1 MSAIQT
7 PEPVDISGLFCRK
20 CAGQNLG
27 RNGAQ
32 LRNGKRFQRLLC
44 RNCKYIWVEYSL
56 PMPDIAR
63 IKPDAIASSPKT
75 TNPMILNP
83 VMNPASAETIKERS
97 PAHRPLAEINVTK
110 TDLVQGEVSRAS
122 KAIREEQSVKTQLT
136 EERLRSTNA
145 GQESLDTPM
154 FSALNASPSLPFRR
168 LELEVP
174 TDWSPTGVL
183 AYTQHAQQALQQAL
197 AQFEHPA
204 IAEVELQRLE
214 PRVREYVRARQA
226 FDTALMLQWAAV
238 FTGST
243 SHPSLLYGTHLEHSQ
258 IRPREASSGARGS
271 SASSLS
277 GRDQLS
283 NDDPDDPEHS
293 VQAELLRQLEAFKRQ
308 EKTWRTDRLMLKQ
321 ELQLLELDKQ
331 RVVTNWTRVK
341 QHYEGLKTRLRNG
354 EATGQGISLN
364 ALPAVSESTRR
375 ALPQPPAREFAKT
388 MTTSL
393 RIAPPALSASE
404 QAKIERLS
412 SSLIA
417 NLIRLEGYRVR
428 PRDIVHVAGERGP
441 WKTVLEHLLNLG
453 QIERVGD
460 FISLS
465 LVERLR
471 RHLPATNLE
480 TTTGRRK
487 P

>member
-1 MSAIQT
+1 MDMDTAKRMDLS
-7 PEPVDISGLFCRK
+7 EFRCRK
-20 CAGQNLG
+20 CDSQSIG

-32 LRNGKRFQRLLC
+32 IRNGTRFQRLIC
-44 RNCKYIWVEYSL
+44 RTCKYIWIEYSL
-56 PMPDIAR
+56 PLPDKESVVLGPKESTVAAQALTPVR
-63 IKPDAIASSPKT
+63 DKPIP
-75 TNPMILNP
+75 
-83 VMNPASAETIKERS
+83 
-97 PAHRPLAEINVTK
+97 
-110 TDLVQGEVSRAS
+110 
-122 KAIREEQSVKTQLT
+122 
-136 EERLRSTNA
+136 
-145 GQESLDTPM
+145 
-154 FSALNASPSLPFRR
+154 ASPSEIKSSRLENPRINPVDAEKTMEGQHVNIPQAQASSWSANSNQAMSTNTAMAAMPFRR

-204 IAEVELQRLE
+204 MAEIELQRLE

-238 FTGST
+238 FTG
-243 SHPSLLYGTHLEHSQ
+243 PAASLNTMYGTHLEHSQ
-258 IRPREASSGARGS
+258 VRPREASSGTRDS
-271 SASSLS
+271 SASSLG

-293 VQAELLRQLEAFKRQ
+293 KQTELLQQLAEFQRQ
-308 EKTWRTDRLMLKQ
+308 ERTWRTDRLRLKQ

-341 QHYEGLKTRLRNG
+341 QHYEGLKSRLRNG
-354 EATGQGISLN
+354 EANGQGISLA
-364 ALPAVSESTRR
+364 ALPSVSESTRQV
-375 ALPQPPAREFAKT
+375 LPRPSVQEFSKT

-404 QAKIERLS
+404 QANIERLS
-412 SSLIA
+412 NSLIA

-428 PRDIVHVAGERGP
+428 PRDIAHVTGEKGP

-460 FISLS
+460 FVTFS

-471 RHLPATNLE
+471 RHLPSANLG
-480 TTTGRRK
+480 TRANRRK
-487 P
+487 T

>member
-1 MSAIQT
+1 MNTIDLDDGIGAAKRTDLS
-7 PEPVDISGLFCRK
+7 EFRCRK
-20 CAGQNLG
+20 CDSQNLG

-32 LRNGKRFQRLLC
+32 IRNGTRFQRLIC
-44 RNCKYIWVEYSL
+44 RSCKYIWIEYSL
-56 PMPDIAR
+56 PMPDR
-63 IKPDAIASSPKT
+63 ESVVSNQPKST
-75 TNPMILNP
+75 FTAQAQ
-83 VMNPASAETIKERS
+83 NPARDKPIPVNPSEFDSSRLEIPKIN
-97 PAHRPLAEINVTK
+97 PAK
-110 TDLVQGEVSRAS
+110 TGGQQMNSGQVQMPRKLEDSNAPVSTMTTFPS
-122 KAIREEQSVKTQLT
+122 
-136 EERLRSTNA
+136 RST
-145 GQESLDTPM
+145 T
-154 FSALNASPSLPFRR
+154 ASVPFRR
-168 LELEVP
+168 LELEAP

-197 AQFEHPA
+197 AQFDHPSL
-204 IAEVELQRLE
+204 AELELQRLE

-238 FTGST
+238 FTGPAANLSAM
-243 SHPSLLYGTHLEHSQ
+243 YGTHLEQPQ
-258 IRPREASSGARGS
+258 IRPREATVGS
-271 SASSLS
+271 REASASSLG
-277 GRDQLS
+277 GRDQSS

-293 VQAELLRQLEAFKRQ
+293 DQTELLRQLQVFRRQ
-308 EKTWRTDRLMLKQ
+308 ERTWRTDRLRLKQ

-354 EATGQGISLN
+354 NVNEQGFSL
-364 ALPAVSESTRR
+364 ASLPMAYESTSQ
-375 ALPQPPAREFAKT
+375 ALPQPLPQPSARKFSKT

-393 RIAPPALSASE
+393 RIAPPALSTSE

-412 SSLIA
+412 NSLIA

-428 PRDIVHVAGERGP
+428 PRDIVHVTGVKGP
-441 WKTVLEHLLNLG
+441 WKTVLEHLFNLG

-460 FISLS
+460 FITFS

-471 RHLPATNLE
+471 RHLPAVTLE
-480 TTTGRRK
+480 VSVNRRK

>member
-1 MSAIQT
+1 MNETNERI
-7 PEPVDISGLFCRK
+7 DISTFHCRK
-20 CAGQNLG
+20 CDSPNPG

-32 LRNGKRFQRLLC
+32 LRNGTRFQRMIC
-44 RNCKYIWVEYSL
+44 RACKYIWIEYSL
-56 PMPDIAR
+56 PLPDKELIESTPKESTVAAQAQNSARANPVLASPSKIDPPRLENSR
-63 IKPDAIASSPKT
+63 IKP
-75 TNPMILNP
+75 
-83 VMNPASAETIKERS
+83 
-97 PAHRPLAEINVTK
+97 
-110 TDLVQGEVSRAS
+110 
-122 KAIREEQSVKTQLT
+122 EQTT
-136 EERLRSTNA
+136 EERHMDIPQAQTPSWSANSNQAIATNTA
-145 GQESLDTPM
+145 M
-154 FSALNASPSLPFRR
+154 AAMPFRR

-204 IAEVELQRLE
+204 MAEVELQRLE

-238 FTGST
+238 FTGPT
-243 SHPSLLYGTHLEHSQ
+243 ASLNTMYGTHLEHPQ
-258 IRPREASSGARGS
+258 VRPREASSGIRDS
-271 SASSLS
+271 SASSLG

-293 VQAELLRQLEAFKRQ
+293 DQTELLQQLEMFKRQ
-308 EKTWRTDRLMLKQ
+308 EQAWRMDRLRLKQ

-341 QHYEGLKTRLRNG
+341 QHYEGLKSRLRNG
-354 EATGQGISLN
+354 EATTGQKISLA
-364 ALPAVSESTRR
+364 ALPTASESTRQ
-375 ALPQPPAREFAKT
+375 ALPQPSAQTFPKT

-393 RIAPPALSASE
+393 RIVPPALSVSA
-404 QAKIERLS
+404 QARIERLS
-412 SSLIA
+412 NSLIA
-417 NLIRLEGYRVR
+417 NLVRLEGHRVR
-428 PRDIVHVAGERGP
+428 PRDIPHVTGEKGP

-460 FISLS
+460 FITFS

-471 RHLPATNLE
+471 RHLPSANLE
-480 TTTGRRK
+480 TSAKKRK

>member
-1 MSAIQT
+1 MIKT
-7 PEPVDISGLFCRK
+7 NEHVDVSMLRCRK
-20 CAGQNLG
+20 CDSPNPG

-32 LRNGKRFQRLLC
+32 LRNGTRFQRLIC
-44 RNCKYIWVEYSL
+44 RACKYIWIEYSL
-56 PMPDIAR
+56 PMPDKESVVSNQPKSTIA
-63 IKPDAIASSPKT
+63 AQAQ
-75 TNPMILNP
+75 
-83 VMNPASAETIKERS
+83 NPARDKPVLVNPSELDSPRLETPKINPAKTEGQQVNSRQNQMPGQSENSNS
-97 PAHRPLAEINVTK
+97 PIST
-110 TDLVQGEVSRAS
+110 T
-122 KAIREEQSVKTQLT
+122 SVL
-136 EERLRSTNA
+136 
-145 GQESLDTPM
+145 P
-154 FSALNASPSLPFRR
+154 ALNTMAAIPFRR

-204 IAEVELQRLE
+204 MAEVELQRLE

-238 FTGST
+238 FTG
-243 SHPSLLYGTHLEHSQ
+243 PAASLNTMYGTHLEYPQ
-258 IRPREASSGARGS
+258 VRPREASSGGRDS
-271 SASSLS
+271 SASSLNR
-277 GRDQLS
+277 RDQLS
-283 NDDPDDPEHS
+283 DDDPDDPELS
-293 VQAELLRQLEAFKRQ
+293 DQTELLQQLEAFRRQ
-308 EKTWRTDRLMLKQ
+308 ERTWRTDRLRLKQ

-341 QHYEGLKTRLRNG
+341 QHYEGLKSRLRIG
-354 EATGQGISLN
+354 EANGQGISLA
-364 ALPAVSESTRR
+364 ALPAVSESTRQV
-375 ALPQPPAREFAKT
+375 LPQPSEQEFSKT

-412 SSLIA
+412 NSLIA

-428 PRDIVHVAGERGP
+428 PRDIVHVTGARGP
-441 WKTVLEHLLNLG
+441 WKTVLEHLMNLG

-460 FISLS
+460 FVTISM
-465 LVERLR
+465 VERLR
-471 RHLPATNLE
+471 RHLPAATLE
-480 TTTGRRK
+480 TSTGRRK